1 MSLVQVVVFADE
13 HDGVIPEIFLRKML
27 CQPFQNAVGFADIC
41 QTFFVCI
48 VRFAEQDVNAGIV
61 HILSVRALADTR
73 SRDTVCFSI
82 PVGQFATDTPFRG
95 AIHQK
100 QCYFLAVRHLER
112 IIFAK
117 IRIFIEMR
125 LWDD

>member
-1 MSLVQVVVFADE
+1 
-13 HDGVIPEIFLRKML
+13 ML

-41 QTFFVCI
+41 QTFFVRI
-48 VRFAEQDVNAGIV
+48 VGFAEQDVNAGIV

-95 AIHQK
+95 AIHQE
-100 QCYFLAVRHLER
+100 QCYFLTVCHLER
-112 IIFAK
+112 IILQRYGYLLKCGCGTIEKESFETVV
-117 IRIFIEMR
+117 RILREGSAVN
-125 LWDD
+125 